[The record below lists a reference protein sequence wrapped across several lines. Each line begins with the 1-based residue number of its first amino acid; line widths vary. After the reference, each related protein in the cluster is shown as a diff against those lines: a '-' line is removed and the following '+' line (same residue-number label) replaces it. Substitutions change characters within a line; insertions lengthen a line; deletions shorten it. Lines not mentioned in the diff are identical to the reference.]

1 MNREYLGW
9 IKIRKYLL
17 YLQYNTC
24 SFNQIYRY
32 IEPEIIV
39 SVSIYRFT
47 KIEKT
52 KLCVRNPIEMTERDG
67 GSRGKKMSR
76 PFIHKGVCDHQNAN
90 VFFFK

>member
-1 MNREYLGW
+1 MNRISRLDKNQE
-9 IKIRKYLL
+9 ISLL

-76 PFIHKGVCDHQNAN
+76 PFHT
-90 VFFFK
+90 